1 MDRDCPFIMST
12 LHDKHIHLVSFD
24 IPFPPDYGGI
34 IDVYYKIKALN
45 DSGIKVHLHC
55 FEYGRAKSSELEMIC
70 YQVNYYKREL
80 GLKYFF
86 NRVPYI
92 VVTRQNTLLFNN
104 LLKDDYPIIYEGLH
118 TCIFA
123 GRDELKNRI
132 QIVRMHNIESKYYNS
147 LSDSSISIVDKIFF
161 KMEAFKL
168 NLYEKS
174 LGNHLSVAVINEG
187 EADYYKNRD
196 YNIFRSVT
204 YIPPFHEN
212 SKVISLPGRGNYVLY
227 HGNLSVS
234 DNEQVVLFIL
244 NKIFSGLQI
253 PLIIAGKNP
262 TKKIIKTSEK
272 FSHVKVIGNPDSKE
286 MNSLLINA
294 HINLLPAINANG
306 MKLKLLN
313 SLYKGRFCVVNDL
326 MVRSTGLE
334 DMCYIANNKYDYHN
348 TISELFTKDFTV
360 DDLNYR
366 KSALTGKYSNLKS
379 AGKLL
384 KLLKYD

>member
-1 MDRDCPFIMST
+1 MAKPIPERVY
-12 LHDKHIHLVSFD
+12 HIHLVSFD

-86 NRVPYI
+86 NRDPYI
-92 VVTRQNTLLFNN
+92 VVTRHNTLLLNN
-104 LLKDDYPIIYEGLH
+104 LLKDNHPIIYEGLH

-132 QIVRMHNIESKYYNS
+132 QIVRMHNIESRYYNS
-147 LSDSSISIVDKIFF
+147 LSASSISIVDKIFF
-161 KMEAFKL
+161 KLEAIKL
-168 NLYEKS
+168 THYEKS
-174 LGNHLSVAVINEG
+174 LGNNLSVAAINKE
-187 EADYYKNRD
+187 EAEYYKNSD
-196 YNIFRSVT
+196 YNRFRSVT

-212 SKVISLPGRGNYVLY
+212 SKVISLTGRGNYVLY
-227 HGNLSVS
+227 HGNLSIS
-234 DNEQVVLFIL
+234 DNEQVVLFVL

-262 TKKIIKTSEK
+262 TKRIIKTSEK
-272 FSHVKVIGNPDSKE
+272 FSHVKLIENPDSSE
-286 MNSLLINA
+286 MNNLMINA
-294 HINLLPAINANG
+294 HINLLPAINDNG

-326 MVRSTGLE
+326 MVKNTGLE
-334 DMCYIANNKYDYHN
+334 DMCYIANNKDDYCN
-348 TISELFTKDFTV
+348 IISELFIRDFTV
-360 DDLNYR
+360 DDLKYR
-366 KSALTGKYSNLKS
+366 KNGLTVKYSNLRS
-379 AGKLL
+379 AGELL
-384 KLLKYD
+384 KLLNFD

>member
-1 MDRDCPFIMST
+1 MAKPIPERVY
-12 LHDKHIHLVSFD
+12 HIHLVSFD

-86 NRVPYI
+86 NRDPYI
-92 VVTRQNTLLFNN
+92 VVTRHNTLLLNN
-104 LLKDDYPIIYEGLH
+104 LLKDNHPIIYEGLH

-132 QIVRMHNIESKYYNS
+132 QIVRMHNIESRYYNS
-147 LSDSSISIVDKIFF
+147 LSASSISIVDKIFF
-161 KMEAFKL
+161 KLEAIKL
-168 NLYEKS
+168 THYEKS
-174 LGNHLSVAVINEG
+174 LGNNLSVAAINKE
-187 EADYYKNRD
+187 EAEYYKNSD
-196 YNIFRSVT
+196 YNRFRSVT

-212 SKVISLPGRGNYVLY
+212 SKVISLTGRGNYVLY

-234 DNEQVVLFIL
+234 VNEQVVLFVL

-262 TKKIIKTSEK
+262 TKRIIKTSEK
-272 FSHVKVIGNPDSKE
+272 FSHVKLIENPDSSE
-286 MNSLLINA
+286 MNNLMINA
-294 HINLLPAINANG
+294 HINLLPAINDNG

-326 MVRSTGLE
+326 MVKNTGLE
-334 DMCYIANNKYDYHN
+334 DMCYIANNKDDYCN
-348 TISELFTKDFTV
+348 IISELFIRDFTV
-360 DDLNYR
+360 DDLKYR
-366 KSALTGKYSNLKS
+366 KNGLTVKYSNLRS
-379 AGKLL
+379 AGELL
-384 KLLKYD
+384 KLLNFD